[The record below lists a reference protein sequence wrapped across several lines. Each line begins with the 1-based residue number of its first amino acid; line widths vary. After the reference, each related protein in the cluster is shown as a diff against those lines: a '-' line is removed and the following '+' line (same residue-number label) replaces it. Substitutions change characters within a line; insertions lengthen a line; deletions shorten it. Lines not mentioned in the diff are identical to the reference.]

1 MEILNLHNGKISSN
15 AVYQS
20 PIEEGQHMIA
30 RPRVDES
37 GDAVT
42 PCGVFTNSKG
52 SPRRAVYLQDPC
64 EHDGR
69 APFVEF
75 ESLCG
80 LDISIPSPRDG
91 KLKITVHAGR
101 NMSSRWENPMPTE
114 K

>member
-1 MEILNLHNGKISSN
+1 
-15 AVYQS
+15 
-20 PIEEGQHMIA
+20 MIA

-80 LDISIPSPRDG
+80 LDISITSPQDG

-101 NMSSRWENPMPTE
+101 NMHHAERTPCQQKSNPEFGSQHHQAPQRLS
-114 K
+114 